1 MHLSEHDY
9 SWLAQFLSLW
19 VLPFAHED
27 LAIVLGGY
35 IVVNKLMP
43 VGLVV
48 ATIYC
53 GMVASD
59 FVLYGIGAGARRLP
73 WLNRLA
79 VNERVRSFGDTLKRN
94 LFGLVA
100 FCRVVPGVV
109 FVAFIACGWT
119 RVSLL
124 RFTVASLVVSALY
137 LPLMLYLV
145 VFFGDALDDH
155 AGFWT
160 WPFLLSVLVAV
171 GFVRRQV
178 FAFQKASAPADS
190 KLPAGAPVFNGH
202 CGMPAL
208 TGLARKVALAER
220 IPPTLF
226 YLPLALSWIGF
237 GMRYRSLTLPTV
249 ANPGIPTGGMWGESK
264 SDYLFDVAA
273 SERRWV
279 ADFVVARRSAG
290 LQTVYADLERA
301 RASLDAAGLE
311 FPLVAKPDIGCQGYG
326 VRRIDDLR
334 ALRDYLRDFPSGAK
348 LILQRFVPHAGEAVL
363 LYARLPGAQN
373 GRILSLAFRYYPHVI
388 GDGRTRVRDLIRKD
402 ARAQRKAR
410 LHLGHDPTHQAL
422 AEGDLDRVPAAG
434 EVVQIALIGSPR
446 AGSLH
451 RDARRFITPQL
462 EARLDAIARSMNEF
476 HYGRFDLRFASA
488 EDLMR
493 GENFSIVEISGI
505 GGEAADAW
513 DPQLPVA
520 EVYRRFVDQQR
531 ILFLIGEKNRARGF
545 EPMSCADFIKYLVRR
560 TRLVRRYPA
569 SA

>member
-1 MHLSEHDY
+1 MHFSEHDY

-27 LAIVLGGY
+27 LAIILGGY

-59 FVLYGIGAGARRLP
+59 FALYGIGAGARRLP

-79 VNERVRSFGDTLKRN
+79 VNERVRSFGDLLKRN
-94 LFGLVA
+94 LFGLFA
-100 FCRVVPGVV
+100 FCRVVPGAV
-109 FVAFIACGWT
+109 FIAFIACGWT

-178 FAFQKASAPADS
+178 FAFQRRIRRRSS
-190 KLPAGAPVFNGH
+190 GLTMRLPTCDGH
-202 CGMPAL
+202 RGMPAL
-208 TGLARKVALAER
+208 YGLAPKLAWAER
-220 IPPTLF
+220 IPPALF
-226 YLPLALSWIGF
+226 YLPIALSWLGF
-237 GMRYRSLTLPTV
+237 GLRHRSLTLPSA
-249 ANPGIPTGGMWGESK
+249 ANPRIPTGGMWGESK

-273 SERRWV
+273 SERRWI
-279 ADFVVARRSAG
+279 ADFIVMRRSGG

-301 RASLDAAGLE
+301 RAALDAAGVG
-311 FPLVAKPDIGCQGYG
+311 FPLVAKPDIGWQGYG
-326 VRRIDDLR
+326 VRRIDDPR

-348 LILQRFVPHAGEAVL
+348 LILQRFVPYAGEGVL
-363 LYARLPGAQN
+363 LYARVPGARS

-388 GDGRTRVRDLIRKD
+388 GDGRSRLRDLIRKD

-410 LHLGHDPTHQAL
+410 LYLG
-422 AEGDLDRVPAAG
+422 
-434 EVVQIALIGSPR
+434 
-446 AGSLH
+446 
-451 RDARRFITPQL
+451 
-462 EARLDAIARSMNEF
+462 
-476 HYGRFDLRFASA
+476 LRH
-488 EDLMR
+488 EP
-493 GENFSIVEISGI
+493 SG
-505 GGEAADAW
+505 AH
-513 DPQLPVA
+513 PVA
-520 EVYRRFVDQQR
+520 ISTAFPPP
-531 ILFLIGEKNRARGF
+531 ARWF
-545 EPMSCADFIKYLVRR
+545 RSH
-560 TRLVRRYPA
+560 
-569 SA
+569 